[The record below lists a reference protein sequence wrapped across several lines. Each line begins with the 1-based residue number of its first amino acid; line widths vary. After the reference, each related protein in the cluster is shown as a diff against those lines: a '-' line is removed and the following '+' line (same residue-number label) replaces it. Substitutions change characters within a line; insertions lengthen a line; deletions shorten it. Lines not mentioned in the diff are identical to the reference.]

1 MATMMTVK
9 GQVTVPKPLRDKLGL
24 KPGQPVVFAENAA
37 GEVVVMAAPV
47 EDEAARLKREGAAR
61 VAAFKE
67 AMEFVRQ
74 NPIDLGMTT
83 DEFMA
88 TLREPLPL

>member
-24 KPGQPVVFAENAA
+24 KPGQPVLFEENAA
-37 GEVVVMAAPV
+37 GEVVVRAAPV
-47 EDEAARLKREGAAR
+47 EDEAARKKRESDER
-61 VAAFKE
+61 VARFE
-67 AMEFVRQ
+67 AGMAKVRAR
-74 NPIDLGMTT
+74 NIDWGMTT

-88 TLREPLPL
+88 TLREPLP